1 MSLVIEPIPVEGEIA
16 AGADLAALLFDAA
29 PPLAAGD
36 IVVVT
41 HKAVAKAEGRVVRLA
56 DVVPGARAQELAGA
70 DGDPRHLEVVLG
82 ESVRIVRT
90 RGSLVIAETP
100 HGFVCANAG
109 VDRSNA
115 PDADSVVLLPRDPD
129 ASAAGLR
136 QALEERAGVALA
148 VIVADT
154 FGRPWRVGL
163 TGVAIGV
170 SGMRP
175 LRDHGGAVDPAGY
188 TLRATVVA
196 VADELAAAADLV
208 LGKVDRVPAALVRGY
223 RTDPGD
229 GTAAELVREP
239 ESDLFR

>member
-1 MSLVIEPIPVEGEIA
+1 VSLVIEPIPVEGEIT
-16 AGADLAALLFDAA
+16 AGADLAALLHDAA
-29 PPLAAGD
+29 PPLADGD
-36 IVVVT
+36 VVVVT

-56 DVVPGARAQELAGA
+56 DVVPGARARTLAGA
-70 DGDPRHLEVVLG
+70 DGDPRHLEVVLR
-82 ESVRIVRT
+82 ESARIVRT
-90 RGSLVIAETP
+90 RGPLVIAETP

-115 PDADSVVLLPRDPD
+115 PEADSVVLLPRDPD

-136 QALEERAGVALA
+136 RALEERAGAALA

-170 SGMRP
+170 SGLRP
-175 LRDHGGAVDPAGY
+175 LHDHGGDVDPAGY

-196 VADELAAAADLV
+196 IADELAAAADLV

-223 RTDPGD
+223 AGERGD
-229 GTAAELVREP
+229 GAASELVRDP
-239 ESDLFR
+239 QSDLFR